1 MATVYTLTMKEDL
14 VPVSNNRGL
23 LQTYQAT
30 LVSIGRVAAK
40 VVGSEAHLDHCIV
53 NKQVTIRI
61 RVLRGH

>member
-30 LVSIGRVAAK
+30 LGSVGRVAAK
-40 VVGSEAHLDHCIV
+40 VAGTEAHFDH
-53 NKQVTIRI
+53 
-61 RVLRGH
+61 